1 MSLIQNVVP
10 ILRNT
15 IIVMI
20 QTIALRLAFLLAL
33 LPCAL
38 RIYAQDPRRFQAEV
52 AELTA
57 NDKSLNKKDIVLFT
71 GSSSIR
77 MWSSLQSDFPNY
89 NIVNRGFGGS
99 QTSDLLYFFD
109 QLILPYNPKKIFIYE
124 GDNDLSL
131 GKSPGQILSTM
142 DSVITMFQ
150 QKVSKNVPIYVISP
164 KPSIS
169 RWYLKDKYVEFN
181 TLMSQLAS
189 QRNKVYFVD
198 VWSPALDNGGTV
210 IKDIFLEDGLHM
222 NSKGYTIWA
231 NVLRKYLP

>member
-1 MSLIQNVVP
+1 M
-10 ILRNT
+10 
-15 IIVMI
+15 MK
-20 QTIALRLAFLLAL
+20 TIALRLAFLLAL

-38 RIYAQDPRRFQAEV
+38 RINAQDPIRFQTEV

-57 NDKSLNKKDIVLFT
+57 SDKSFNKKDIVLFT

-89 NIVNRGFGGS
+89 NIVNLGFGGS

-131 GKSPGQILSTM
+131 GKSPDQILSTM
-142 DSVITMFQ
+142 DSVITMIR
-150 QKVSKNVPIYVISP
+150 QKVSKTVPVYVISP

-169 RWYLKDKYVEFN
+169 RWHLKDNYIEFN
-181 TLMSQLAS
+181 TRMSELAS
-189 QRNKVYFVD
+189 TKREVYFID
-198 VWSPALDNGGTV
+198 VWSPALDKDGTV

-222 NSKGYTIWA
+222 NSKGYAIWA

>member
-1 MSLIQNVVP
+1 M
-10 ILRNT
+10 
-15 IIVMI
+15 
-20 QTIALRLAFLLAL
+20 QTIALRLAFLLAF
-33 LPCAL
+33 LPCAIC
-38 RIYAQDPRRFQAEV
+38 IYAQDPRRFQAEV

-57 NDKSLNKKDIVLFT
+57 NDKSLNKNDIVLFT

-99 QTSDLLYFFD
+99 QTLDLLYFFD
-109 QLILPYNPKKIFIYE
+109 QLILPYDPKKIFIYE

-142 DSVITMFQ
+142 DSVITMIR
-150 QKVSKNVPIYVISP
+150 QKVSKTVPIYVISP

-169 RWYLKDKYVEFN
+169 RWHLKDKYIEFN

-189 QRNKVYFVD
+189 QRKRVYFID
-198 VWSPALDNGGTV
+198 VWSPALDNDGTV

-222 NSKGYTIWA
+222 NAKGYAIWVKA
-231 NVLRKYLP
+231 VRKYLP

>member
-1 MSLIQNVVP
+1 M
-10 ILRNT
+10 
-15 IIVMI
+15 
-20 QTIALRLAFLLAL
+20 QTIVLRFAFLLAL

-38 RIYAQDPRRFQAEV
+38 CVNAQDPLRLQAEV

-57 NDKSLNKKDIVLFT
+57 NDKSLNKKGIILFT

-77 MWSSLQSDFPNY
+77 MWSSLQADFPNY

-131 GKSPGQILSTM
+131 GKSPDQILSTM
-142 DSVITMFQ
+142 DSVITMIR
-150 QKVSKNVPIYVISP
+150 QKVSKTVPIYVISP

-169 RWYLKDKYVEFN
+169 RWHLKDKYIEFN
-181 TLMSQLAS
+181 ARMSELAS
-189 QRNKVYFVD
+189 TKKKVYFID
-198 VWSPALDNGGTV
+198 VWSPALDKDGTV

-222 NSKGYTIWA
+222 NSKGYAIWA

>member
-1 MSLIQNVVP
+1 M
-10 ILRNT
+10 
-15 IIVMI
+15 
-20 QTIALRLAFLLAL
+20 QTIVLRLAFLLAL

-38 RIYAQDPRRFQAEV
+38 RICAQDPLRFQAEV

-57 NDKSLNKKDIVLFT
+57 NDKSLNKKGIVLFT

-109 QLILPYNPKKIFIYE
+109 QLILPYNPEKIFIYE

-131 GKSPGQILSTM
+131 GKSPDQILSTM
-142 DSVITMFQ
+142 DSVITMIR
-150 QKVSKNVPIYVISP
+150 QKVSKTVPIYVISP

-169 RWYLKDKYVEFN
+169 RWHLKDKYIEFN
-181 TLMSQLAS
+181 TRMSELTS
-189 QRNKVYFVD
+189 TKKNIYFID
-198 VWSPALDNGGTV
+198 VWSPALDKDGTV

-222 NSKGYTIWA
+222 NSKGYAIWA